1 MNITW
6 GDALDWWNTND
17 DLINRID
24 RVMDWACRNFWGASD
39 MPALA
44 DKFLRPHFDALDIS
58 GRGVISD
65 DDFDIPDWSAAKA
78 ILDSMADKA
87 INDIKDLV

>member
-6 GDALDWWNTND
+6 KDALDWWSTND

-24 RVMDWACRNFWGASD
+24 RIMDWACLNFWGASD

-44 DKFLRPHFDALDIS
+44 DKFLRPHFDALCDDF
-58 GRGVISD
+58 GVISD